1 MMHETTHR
9 PWPLPQRP
17 WVMAMRW
24 HDLLFMHWPI
34 RPAVLRPLIPAA
46 LTLDTF
52 DGWAWLGVVPFRMT
66 GVRPRCLPALP
77 ALSAFP
83 EINVRTYVTTPGRS
97 GVWFFSLD
105 AASRL
110 AVRAARFWYG
120 LPYYDARMRVEQ
132 EGEAVHYHSTRT
144 HRRAAAATFE
154 ASYTPS
160 GAVSHTSPG
169 TLEHWLTARYCLY
182 AVDRHGRAGY
192 GDIHHAPWP
201 LQDASAEVRSN
212 TMAMPLHV
220 ELPCTQ
226 PVLHFARY
234 LEVVAWSVVPLV
246 EQERGGR

>member
-1 MMHETTHR
+1 
-9 PWPLPQRP
+9 
-17 WVMAMRW
+17 MAMRW
-24 HDLLFMHWPI
+24 HDLLFMHWPV

-52 DGWAWLGVVPFRMT
+52 EGWAWLGVVPFRMT
-66 GVRPRCLPALP
+66 GVRPRCLPACSC
-77 ALSAFP
+77 LSAFP

-120 LPYYDARMRVEQ
+120 LPYYDARMRVAQ

-144 HRRAAAATFE
+144 HRRAAVATFE

-160 GAVSHTSPG
+160 GAVSHTGPG

-182 AVDRHGRAGY
+182 AVDRHGRVGY

-201 LQDASAEVRSN
+201 LQDASAELRSN
-212 TMAMPLHV
+212 TMAVPLHV
-220 ELPCTQ
+220 ELPRTQ

-234 LEVVAWSVVPLV
+234 LEVVAWSVLPLV
-246 EQERGGR
+246 E